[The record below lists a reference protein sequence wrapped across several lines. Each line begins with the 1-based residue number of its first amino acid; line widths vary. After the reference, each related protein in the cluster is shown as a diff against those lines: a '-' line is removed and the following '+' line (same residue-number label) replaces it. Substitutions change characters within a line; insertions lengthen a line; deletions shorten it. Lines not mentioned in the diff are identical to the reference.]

1 MRIAEVKSV
10 VSGSAHFVGV
20 VAEDGTT
27 GFGQSACWAYPLAV
41 HSVVESFRPYL
52 IGVDARHIEHHWH
65 HLYRMGPFRGSVL
78 MGAVSAIDIALW
90 DLKGKLLG
98 APVWDLL
105 GGQCRNKVRLHLL
118 LPGTNAEDLVAQATQ
133 AVNDGFTAVKFD
145 PLPVDYC
152 DLSLEALAQR
162 TGETVAEVR
171 AAVGP
176 NVDLLLELHR
186 KLTAMQ
192 APTIIESLAFAR
204 PLMVED
210 PLQIDSIQV
219 TAEIARGTRVPMAN
233 GERLHSIWEFR
244 ELLAAGGSQ
253 FVRPDLGLAG
263 GLTGVRKIAAIAEAH
278 HASVVT
284 HNCLGPLLTAASIHL
299 DLSIPNV
306 VTQEYS
312 RIDEEINGGA
322 IRSSFAR
329 QGGWIHAND
338 QAGLGVEVDLHDIEP
353 VDLVGRPI
361 HEIAT
366 RQDGSV
372 AFSV

>member
-1 MRIAEVKSV
+1 
-10 VSGSAHFVGV
+10 
-20 VAEDGTT
+20 
-27 GFGQSACWAYPLAV
+27 
-41 HSVVESFRPYL
+41 
-52 IGVDARHIEHHWH
+52 
-65 HLYRMGPFRGSVL
+65 
-78 MGAVSAIDIALW
+78 
-90 DLKGKLLG
+90 
-98 APVWDLL
+98 
-105 GGQCRNKVRLHLL
+105 
-118 LPGTNAEDLVAQATQ
+118 
-133 AVNDGFTAVKFD
+133 
-145 PLPVDYC
+145 
-152 DLSLEALAQR
+152 
-162 TGETVAEVR
+162 
-171 AAVGP
+171 
-176 NVDLLLELHR
+176 
-186 KLTAMQ
+186 
-192 APTIIESLAFAR
+192 
-204 PLMVED
+204 MVED

>member
-1 MRIAEVKSV
+1 MRIAEVTSV
-10 VSGSAHFVGV
+10 VRGSAHFVGL

-27 GFGQSACWAYPLAV
+27 GFGQSACWAYPGAV

-52 IGVDARHIEHHWH
+52 IGADARHIEHHWH
-65 HLYRMGPFRGSVL
+65 YLYRMGPFRGSVL

-90 DLKGKLLG
+90 DLKGKILR

-105 GGQCRNKVRLHLL
+105 GGQSRNKVRLHLL
-118 LPGTNAEDLVAQATQ
+118 LPGTNAEDLVAQARE
-133 AVNDGFTAVKFD
+133 AVDEGFTAVKFD
-145 PLPVDYC
+145 PLPLDYC
-152 DLSLEALAQR
+152 DLALDALAGR
-162 TGETVAEVR
+162 TRETVAEVR

-192 APTIIESLAFAR
+192 APTVIESVAFAR

-210 PLQIDSIQV
+210 PIQIDSIQT

-233 GERLHSIWEFR
+233 GERLHSIWEFQ

-278 HASVVT
+278 HVSVVT

-299 DLSIPNV
+299 DLNIPNV

-312 RIDEEINGGA
+312 RIDEQINGGA
-322 IRSSFAR
+322 IRSSFER
-329 QGGWIHAND
+329 KGGWIHAND
-338 QAGLGVEVDLHDIEP
+338 HVGLGVDVDLDDIES

-361 HEIAT
+361 HEIAR